1 MSDKKYIVLKF
12 NDNCRHIIF
21 DWFDLK
27 YISIRDSDTPILY
40 TNSKSVADKVVYD
53 LRRQQ
58 AINIGSFVEYTF
70 NGKL

>member
-12 NDNCRHIIF
+12 TENCGGSFTF

-27 YISIRDSDTPILY
+27 YISIRDSDVPILY
-40 TNSKSVADKVVYD
+40 TESQSIADNVVYN

-58 AINIGSFVEYTF
+58 KIKIGSVEEYI
-70 NGKL
+70 